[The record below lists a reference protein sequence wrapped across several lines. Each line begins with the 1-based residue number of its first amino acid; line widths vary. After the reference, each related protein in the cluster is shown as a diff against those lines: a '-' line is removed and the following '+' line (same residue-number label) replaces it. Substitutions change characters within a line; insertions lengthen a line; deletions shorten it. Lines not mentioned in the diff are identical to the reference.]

1 MVGQRYVAALGW
13 RALNRL
19 YDPGFQLTMP
29 ERRLRGMVLDQANV
43 RHGDAVLDVGAGTG
57 SLVILMARRG
67 SRARLV
73 GVDGDLGMVR
83 LARNKAIGADVKCAW
98 ITGMATELPIQ
109 SATFDKVLTTFVLHH
124 LTTDNKRDALAEMCR
139 VLRPGGEL
147 HIADWGK
154 PHTRL
159 MRVAALALK
168 TFEPA
173 DGTAANLQGRLG
185 ELCEH
190 AGFADVRLTVNV
202 STIFGTVAMLRA
214 IRPLEIER
222 PESE

>member
-1 MVGQRYVAALGW
+1 MVSQRYIAALGW

-19 YDPGFQLTMP
+19 YDPGFRLTMP
-29 ERRLRGMVLDQANV
+29 ERRLRRMVLDQANV
-43 RHGDAVLDVGAGTG
+43 RDSDDVLDVGAGTG
-57 SLVILMARRG
+57 SLLILIAGRA

-73 GVDGDLGMVR
+73 GVDGDLGMMR
-83 LARNKAIGADVKCAW
+83 LARNKAIRADAKCAW
-98 ITGMATELPIQ
+98 MTGMAFQLPIQ

-124 LTTDNKRDALAEMCR
+124 LTTDNKREALAEMCR

-173 DGTAANLQGRLG
+173 GGTAANLQGRIG
-185 ELCEH
+185 ELCER
-190 AGFADVRLTVNV
+190 AGFSAVRLTANV

-214 IRPLEIER
+214 TRPR
-222 PESE
+222 AHAESDS